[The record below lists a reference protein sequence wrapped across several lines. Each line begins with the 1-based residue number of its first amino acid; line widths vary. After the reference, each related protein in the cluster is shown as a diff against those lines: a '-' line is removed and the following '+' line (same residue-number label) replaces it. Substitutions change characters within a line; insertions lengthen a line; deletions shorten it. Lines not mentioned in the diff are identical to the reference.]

1 MADRGT
7 SSARR
12 KLGVALIGQGFMG
25 KAHSN
30 AYRQA
35 GHFFDLPFDLDLCCL
50 CGRNAANLDAMAAR
64 WGWRETT
71 TDWAAAIEMPGV
83 DIVDVAVPNH
93 LHAEI
98 VTAAAQAGK
107 IVFCEKPLAVSAAEA
122 ERMAA
127 AARHRPSLVWF
138 NYRRAPGV
146 QLARRLVEEGRVG
159 RPFHYRGWYLQEW
172 GNDPTRPP
180 GWKTSKAEA
189 GSGVLGDL
197 LSHAVDLAMHLNGPI
212 AEVTAMQHTFA
223 AGRDVDDAT
232 LALVRFANGSLGSL
246 EATRY
251 GTGFRNRNAFELHG
265 DKGAVRFSLEDMNRL
280 EYFDGAAQPREF
292 TGFANLLA
300 SNQFWKPG
308 HISGYEHTFIAT
320 LAEFL
325 IAFAEGGAFH
335 PNLDD
340 AAEVQRVLETIEI
353 ASSSRSWTPVV
364 RTPSREP

>member
-1 MADRGT
+1 M
-7 SSARR
+7 
-12 KLGVALIGQGFMG
+12 ALIGQGFMG

-35 GHFFDLPFDLDLCCL
+35 KHFFDIPFDLELRCL
-50 CGRNAANLDAMAAR
+50 CGRNAAGLEAMASR
-64 WGWRETT
+64 WGWRETA
-71 TDWAAAIEMPGV
+71 TDWRAAIGMPGV

-98 VTAAAQAGK
+98 AIAAAEAGK
-107 IVFCEKPLAVSAAEA
+107 IIFCEKPLAVSVEEA
-122 ERMAA
+122 DRMAA

-138 NYRRAPGV
+138 NYRRTPGV
-146 QLARRLVEEGRVG
+146 QLARKLVDEGRIG

-197 LSHAVDLAMHLNGPI
+197 LSHAVDLAQHLNGPI
-212 AEVTAMQHTFA
+212 AEVSAMQHTFA

-232 LALVRFANGSLGSL
+232 LALARFANGSLGSL

-265 DKGAVRFSLEDMNRL
+265 DQGAARFSLEDMNRL
-280 EYFDGAAQPREF
+280 EFFDGAAQPREF

-300 SNQFWKPG
+300 PNQFWKPG
-308 HISGYEHTFIAT
+308 HTSGYEHSFIAT

-325 IAFAEGGAFH
+325 IALDAGEPFH
-335 PNLDD
+335 PDFAD
-340 AAEVQRVLETIEI
+340 AANVQRVLAAIGQAA
-353 ASSSRSWTPVV
+353 ASRTWVTVA
-364 RTPSREP
+364 RTPSPGP

>member
-1 MADRGT
+1 M
-7 SSARR
+7 
-12 KLGVALIGQGFMG
+12 ALIGQGFMG

-35 GHFFDLPFDLDLCCL
+35 KHFFDIPFDLDLRCL
-50 CGRNAANLDAMAAR
+50 CGRNAAGLESMASR
-64 WGWRETT
+64 WGWRETV
-71 TDWAAAIEMPGV
+71 TDWRAAIGMPGV

-98 VTAAAQAGK
+98 AIAAAEAGK
-107 IVFCEKPLAVSAAEA
+107 IVFCEKPLAVSVEEA
-122 ERMAA
+122 DRMAA
-127 AARHRPSLVWF
+127 AARHRPNLVWF
-138 NYRRAPGV
+138 NYRRTPGV
-146 QLARRLVEEGRVG
+146 QLARKLVDEGRIG

-197 LSHAVDLAMHLNGPI
+197 LSHAVDLAQHLNGPI
-212 AEVTAMQHTFA
+212 AEVSAMQHTFA

-265 DKGAVRFSLEDMNRL
+265 DQGAARFSLEDMNRL
-280 EYFDGAAQPREF
+280 EFFDGAAQPREF

-300 SNQFWKPG
+300 PNQFWKPG
-308 HISGYEHTFIAT
+308 HTSGYEHSFIAT

-325 IAFAEGGAFH
+325 IALDAGEPFH
-335 PNLDD
+335 PDFAD
-340 AAEVQRVLETIEI
+340 AANVQHVLAAIEKAA
-353 ASSSRSWTPVV
+353 ASRAWVTVA
-364 RTPSREP
+364 RTPSPGP